1 MTEVTIAPATIVSA
15 IDPAK
20 PRRQN
25 VVATVRSLL
34 DGEFVSGIGE
44 YIGAISYGKD
54 ALLINSGYGLT
65 VGVEKLGEDLVR
77 FGATL
82 RENELRLDGVI
93 TAVVDGVKTVYICY
107 DNTVIPAS
115 V

>member
-34 DGEFVSGIGE
+34 DEEFTSGIGE
-44 YIGAISYGKD
+44 YIGALSYGKD
-54 ALLINSGYGLT
+54 ALMVNTGFG
-65 VGVEKLGEDLVR
+65 VVAGVEKLGADLTR
-77 FGATL
+77 FAAML
-82 RENELRLDGVI
+82 RENELRLDGVV
-93 TAVVDGVKTVYICY
+93 TAETDGLKTRYICY
-107 DNTVIPAS
+107 DNTVIQ
-115 V
+115 VKL